1 MIRQNRAVPILMVLT
16 IAFMLYLAGC
26 FGSEET
32 STANAETPTPV
43 APTPTQT
50 PVVREPA
57 DGPAVV
63 EEPFVHVVEEGDRLP
78 TIAAKYNV
86 TTDVILRANPG
97 LNPNLLF
104 IGQELRIPGATTD
117 NDVLDNPDANRDPG
131 ESVDY
136 VVEAGDSL
144 GAIADEYLVSLDALV
159 EANPGVDPAALQIGQ
174 LLVIPPLGT
183 GLSPD
188 AIAARS
194 TPVPVDRAPGEVL
207 YHTVQAGDLL
217 SALAELYS
225 VTVDDIIAVNGL
237 DDANQIAIGQE
248 LAIPPPTTTNDP

>member
-16 IAFMLYLAGC
+16 IAFILYLAGC
-26 FGSEET
+26 FGGEET
-32 STANAETPTPV
+32 LTVGTETPTPV

-57 DGPAVV
+57 EGIAAP

-86 TTDVILRANPG
+86 TTDVILRANPD
-97 LNPNLLF
+97 LNPNLLLV
-104 IGQELRIPGATTD
+104 GQELRIPGATTD
-117 NDVLDNPDANRDPG
+117 NDVLENPDADRDPG
-131 ESVDY
+131 ETVDY
-136 VVEAGDSL
+136 VVQAGDSL
-144 GAIADEYLVSLDALV
+144 GAIANEYLVSVEALT
-159 EANPGVDPAALQIGQ
+159 EANPGVDPNALQIGQ

-183 GLSPD
+183 GLSPE

-194 TPVPVDRAPGEVL
+194 TPVPVEREPGEVL

-217 SALAELYS
+217 SVLAELYS
-225 VTVDDIIAVNGL
+225 VTVEDIIAVNGL
-237 DDANQIAIGQE
+237 EDANQIAIGQE
-248 LAIPPPTTTNDP
+248 LAIPPPTITADP